1 MTDGGQ
7 EHETVSARRRLPP
20 AAHLRVFEPLR
31 AYDDDAQRLIAQQ
44 RSTPRAELE
53 RLLAEAAL
61 KRIMREI
68 SDPFPSSGVEQYRV
82 LHYPGPDGVTA
93 PYFCPDQLQT
103 RATISAERLD
113 DLMRPQVLAMVM
125 PEASRTANAER
136 TDPDRFA
143 ADVAHLHTR
152 TSVWGVPLAWFVAL
166 REDDHLEIDEDEHS
180 LLSVRLAAPAVQ
192 VLERARVAAASLAI
206 NAPELDILD
215 ELTSLGDWLGS
226 FHEDS
231 IVELDYGLLADY
243 VWPDESPQDLRIGI
257 DSLGD
262 GDMLGA
268 AAAYRRLTNRWVR
281 VRQHARSN

>member
-7 EHETVSARRRLPP
+7 GQETVSARRRLPP

-82 LHYPGPDGVTA
+82 LHYPGPDGATA

-143 ADVAHLHTR
+143 EDVAHLHTR